1 MQLSFKTSSCWIHVS
16 AIPHSSV
23 GVLKSCCDRLIG
35 LLEVLK
41 DNSIMQLGYLSSRPI
56 PARYCAEYLHFKTN
70 PLYQHT
76 VVLTAN
82 YYTNVTVDIR
92 WDLYFKQ
99 ALQFPKPKTKGR
111 QIWPSPQ
118 AAKGP
123 ATPLVGAGVVICFEL
138 GADLHM
144 AQLMPLPLTVSCFS
158 IIQIGFAFL
167 VPAHPGSPGKRAVKR
182 VCACVCTQLIDIF
195 SIKSLNV
202 SFCCLK

>member
-23 GVLKSCCDRLIG
+23 GVLKSCSDRLIG

-41 DNSIMQLGYLSSRPI
+41 DNCIMQLGYLSSRPI
-56 PARYCAEYLHFKTN
+56 RARYCAEYLHFKTN

-123 ATPLVGAGVVICFEL
+123 ATPLVGYLF
-138 GADLHM
+138 GARCRL
-144 AQLMPLPLTVSCFS
+144 AY
-158 IIQIGFAFL
+158 G
-167 VPAHPGSPGKRAVKR
+167 PADATAIHCLLLQYNPDWFCLSGTGSPG
-182 VCACVCTQLIDIF
+182 
-195 SIKSLNV
+195 
-202 SFCCLK
+202 